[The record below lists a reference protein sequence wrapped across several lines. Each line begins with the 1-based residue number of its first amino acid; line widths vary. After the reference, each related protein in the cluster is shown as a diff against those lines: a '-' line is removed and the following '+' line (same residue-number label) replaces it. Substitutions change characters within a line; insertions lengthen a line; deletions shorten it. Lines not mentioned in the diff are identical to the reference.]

1 MYNRRNNHDHRDRN
15 EKHEHSHHHH
25 QRKYNKN
32 MIMLKST
39 VFALFIV
46 LVVLLAAFEIIKH
59 RKESNLS
66 AAKCDKN
73 NRIAISQS
81 IETIKE
87 ENGVILVLT
96 KLHEGKQ
103 EIIRLE
109 SACGKELSRIMFS
122 TN

>member
-15 EKHEHSHHHH
+15 EKHEHSHHHP
-25 QRKYNKN
+25 RKYNKN

-59 RKESNLS
+59 RKESNL
-66 AAKCDKN
+66 ATAKCDKN
-73 NRIAISQS
+73 NPIVVSQA

-109 SACGKELSRIMFS
+109 SACGKELGRIMFS